1 MNIKFLYLYRDGGNY
16 KNFNEVVF
24 TNKMSR
30 DIDEVREI
38 IVSKL
43 IDGTWLYANRWDLPD
58 LHFSDYKYDPTIDV
72 DWHEFEE
79 IQITKELPT
88 CDKDIEDLIKL
99 LKHL

>member
-16 KNFNEVVF
+16 KNFHEVVF

-38 IVSKL
+38 IASKL
-43 IDGTWLYANRWDLPD
+43 IDGTWFYANKWDLPD
-58 LHFSDYKYDPTIDV
+58 LHFSEYKYDPTIDV

-79 IQITKELPT
+79 IELTEDLPT
-88 CDKDIEDLIKL
+88 CNKDIEDLIYL
-99 LKHL
+99 MEQM